1 MCMHPHTHTRTR
13 THTQI
18 HMLIK
23 LFKNK
28 YTSISFFIN
37 GKKSL
42 GYSNIIGNSNNFIIM
57 ICDGK
62 IFLVIVITCRIVV
75 YVCIILP
82 GDWDH
87 YYYLSFD
94 EQYERSSLEPVLTP
108 SLTSYTWRNAF
119 FKNALL
125 VNNKAGVTE
134 AGRFADHMLNCFT
147 KPGSCV

>member
-1 MCMHPHTHTRTR
+1 MCMHT
-13 THTQI
+13 

-94 EQYERSSLEPVLTP
+94 EQYEPGWDNLEPVLTP

-125 VNNKAGVTE
+125 VNNRAGVTE